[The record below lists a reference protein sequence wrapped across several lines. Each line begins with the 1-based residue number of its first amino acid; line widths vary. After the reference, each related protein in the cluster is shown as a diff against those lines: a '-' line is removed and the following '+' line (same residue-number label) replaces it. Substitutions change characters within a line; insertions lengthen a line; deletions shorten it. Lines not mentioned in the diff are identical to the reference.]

1 MPEIRGEAGIP
12 QIVMANAAL
21 IRSLFLSLIV
31 STTNREMA
39 PQIIDFLFEEA
50 KEDLVRYDPRGIEGA
65 KRFLDHQRESI
76 LSDISDDDA

>member
-1 MPEIRGEAGIP
+1 MSEITGEAGIP